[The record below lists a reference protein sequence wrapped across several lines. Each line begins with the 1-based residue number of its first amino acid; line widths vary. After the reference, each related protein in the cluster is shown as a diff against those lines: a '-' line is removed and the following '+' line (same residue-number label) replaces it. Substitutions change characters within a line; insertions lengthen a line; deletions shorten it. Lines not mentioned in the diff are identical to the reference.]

1 MTVSTGG
8 GWRSQPGWIRVGTYV
23 VATVVVV
30 VLGFVGVVGLLMA
43 AAPRMDFSTH
53 RHHLRAIRIDHGA
66 CPGVEAMHF
75 AASVLRDAY
84 PEPGGSLDAY
94 GHPRSWPEVRE
105 SLARFS
111 VELRN
116 AIDISTPS
124 LPPRVRHY
132 LAITR
137 RSLDAGQRELL
148 LAKNELDF
156 FVRMIEVKGVGQQA
170 FGYASDLVGDE
181 CVVPLGS

>member
-1 MTVSTGG
+1 MTVSARG
-8 GWRSQPGWIRVGTYV
+8 GWRSPPGWIRVGTYV
-23 VATVVVV
+23 VATAI
-30 VLGFVGVVGLLMA
+30 VLVLVLIGVVIA
-43 AAPRMDFSTH
+43 AAPRIGFPTH
-53 RHHLRAIRIDHGA
+53 RHHLTAIRIDHGA

-75 AASVLRDAY
+75 AAMVLRDAY
-84 PEPGGSLDAY
+84 HPLPGGSLDAY
-94 GHPRSWPEVRE
+94 GHPRRWPEVRE

-124 LPPRVRHY
+124 LPRRVQHY

-148 LAKNELDF
+148 LAKNGLDF
-156 FVRMIEVKGVGQQA
+156 FVRTIRLESEGQQA